1 MGKSIFEDL
10 KKKMPHKRGF
20 KHGTRNKFTKPFRTN
35 GAIKMHN
42 YLTPHK
48 IGEYVDILVDSAIHK
63 GLPHYFYHG
72 RTGRIFNLNKNSAG
86 VVVNKRV
93 RNRIIPKKMN
103 IRIEHLRVSRCRTAF
118 NERIKENDKLKH
130 EAKQRGER
138 ISTKRTVAGPLAEKT
153 LKMNR
158 DDLVLRSHKPYIEL
172 Y

>member
-1 MGKSIFEDL
+1 MGKSIF
-10 KKKMPHKRGF
+10 KIWTKMPHKRGF

-35 GAIKMHN
+35 GSIKMTN
-42 YLTPHK
+42 YLSTHK
-48 IGEYVDILVDSAIHK
+48 IGEYVDVLVDSAIHR

-72 RTGRIFNLNKNSAG
+72 KTGRIFNLNKNSAG

-118 NERIKENDKLKH
+118 NDRIKENDKLKH
-130 EAKQRGER
+130 EAKKAGRT
-138 ISTKRTVAGPLAEKT
+138 ISTKRQVAGPLGEKKLT
-153 LKMNR
+153 FNK
-158 DDLVLRSHKPYIEL
+158 DALVLRSQKPYIEL